1 MDRRERAPDLNTS
14 MLAAIQGHLTE
25 TWTALPGKVA
35 SDLDPA
41 KRTIS
46 VQPTVQAKAQNK
58 DGSFEWVTLPL
69 CVDVPVFF
77 PEGGGVTMTFPVKAG
92 DECLLVFA
100 SRCIDAWWQSG
111 GIQVQADQ
119 RMHDLSDGF
128 AFVGVSSVP
137 RVISAISTSRAQF
150 RSNDGQAF
158 VELDPNTHFIRAR
171 TTGKIELNADNDIL
185 IHSGTKA
192 RIEAPIIEIEAT
204 TSITQKAPQISS
216 FGNMSWLGY
225 TGTGGTVS
233 ISGMAVTLS
242 SNTLIYNN
250 NAISYVGGTMTY
262 NGKNLTDSH
271 THSGTQPG
279 AGFSGPVS

>member
-25 TWTALPGKVA
+25 TWTALPGRVA

-46 VQPTVQAKAQNK
+46 VQPTIQAKAQNK
-58 DGSFEWVTLPL
+58 DGSFTWVTLPL

-100 SRCIDAWWQSG
+100 ARCIDSWWQSG
-111 GIQVQADQ
+111 GVQVQADQ

-137 RVISAISTSRAQF
+137 RVISAISTTRAQF

-158 VELDPNTHFIRAR
+158 VELDPSSHFIRAR
-171 TTGKIELNADNDIL
+171 TTGKIELNADSDIL
-185 IHSGTKA
+185 LKSGTKI
-192 RIEAPIIEIEAT
+192 RQEAPVIEHEAT
-204 TSITQKAPQISS
+204 ASITQKAPQISS

-225 TGTGGTVS
+225 TGSGGTVTM
-233 ISGMAVTLS
+233 SGMTMTLS
-242 SNTLIYNN
+242 SSTLIYNN

-271 THSGTQPG
+271 SHTGVT
-279 AGFSGPVS
+279 SGPSNTGPVA